1 MNVCFTIFII
11 LVVMNL
17 ACIEDF
23 NNNDSSPSLI
33 REIRDT
39 STDKRQDNKIKN
51 KKRKKQRKSGKR
63 KRLKYQGN
71 SNSENS
77 NETKKK
83 KITGRKKTNTGV
95 AKSKTQKKK
104 SKNKKRNGQKKS
116 ERHQKGRKIRTKNT
130 KEKERSNKSKK
141 EKKRSKKAQNGKKV
155 RKYSRKAKDKKKK
168 EKKKTNKNHGS
179 SQAKIDKVQIKG
191 LDNSSLDS
199 NTTDLRK
206 KLTCDCDQPNKA
218 AVKYFAQNRRFYDK
232 YNFLEKKL
240 DKISVF
246 KSYAS
251 LLGKITK
258 NGTVCTKAARVRRFV
273 ILHDTFCGSYRSP
286 RCLSREHLLE
296 H

>member
-1 MNVCFTIFII
+1 MKFCFTICIIFIV
-11 LVVMNL
+11 LNS
-17 ACIEDF
+17 ACIDDF
-23 NNNDSSPSLI
+23 GNKDSSPSLI

-39 STDKRQDNKIKN
+39 STAKRQDNKIKN

-116 ERHQKGRKIRTKNT
+116 ERHQKGGKISK
-130 KEKERSNKSKK
+130 KSKK
-141 EKKRSKKAQNGKKV
+141 EKKRSKKNRNGKKV

-168 EKKKTNKNHGS
+168 EKKKTNKNHS
-179 SQAKIDKVQIKG
+179 SQAKINKVHIKR

-218 AVKYFAQNRRFYDK
+218 AVKYFTQNRRFYDK

-273 ILHDTFCGSYRSP
+273 ILHDTFCGSNRSP
-286 RCLSREHLLE
+286 RCLLREHLLE